1 MFDGNEK
8 DLTYDET
15 LLLSLSM
22 KGTKLKTVVEE
33 HIGTL
38 KEEAKALND

>member
-1 MFDGNEK
+1 MFDGSEK

-22 KGTKLKTVVEE
+22 KGTKLKTVVED
-33 HIGTL
+33 HIISL
-38 KEEAKALND
+38 REEAKTLND

>member
-1 MFDGNEK
+1 MFDGSEK

-33 HIGTL
+33 HIITL
-38 KEEAKALND
+38 RDEAKALND

>member
-1 MFDGNEK
+1 MFDGSEK

-22 KGTKLKTVVEE
+22 KGVKLKTVIEE
-33 HIGTL
+33 HILTL
-38 KEEAKALND
+38 KDEAKTINE